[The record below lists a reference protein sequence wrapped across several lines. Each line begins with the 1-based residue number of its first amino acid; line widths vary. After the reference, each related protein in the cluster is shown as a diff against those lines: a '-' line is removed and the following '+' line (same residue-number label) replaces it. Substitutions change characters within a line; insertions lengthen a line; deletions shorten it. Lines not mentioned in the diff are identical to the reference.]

1 MTTLI
6 LHVNGQDVQLPE
18 DSNATLQFALRDDL
32 GLTGTKFGCGAGQC
46 GCCTVLV
53 DGQPVRSCQTQ
64 VTSVVGKNITTI
76 EGLGTPDNLHPL
88 QQAWIDAQAPQ
99 CGYCQSGQI
108 MEASALLQR
117 NPAPSDADIRQALN
131 GHLCR
136 GGTYNRI
143 VQAVQLAAARM
154 NGSQA

>member
-1 MTTLI
+1 MTLTLR
-6 LHVNGQDVQLPE
+6 VNGSDLELP
-18 DSNATLQFALRDDL
+18 DNANATLQFALRDDL
-32 GLTGTKFGCGAGQC
+32 GLTGTKFGCGLGQC

-53 DGQPVRSCQTQ
+53 DGQAVRSCTTQ
-64 VTSVVGKNITTI
+64 VSSVVGKSITTI

-108 MEASALLQR
+108 MEAAALLQQ
-117 NPAPSDADIRQALN
+117 NASPSEQDIRQAMN

-136 GGTYNRI
+136 CGTYNRI
-143 VQAVQLAAARM
+143 LQAVQLAAGRM
-154 NGSQA
+154 NGASA